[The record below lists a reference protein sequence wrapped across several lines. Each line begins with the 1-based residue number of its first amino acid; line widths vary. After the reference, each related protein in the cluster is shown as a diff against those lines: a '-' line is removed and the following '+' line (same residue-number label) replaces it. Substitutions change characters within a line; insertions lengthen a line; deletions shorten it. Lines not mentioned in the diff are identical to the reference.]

1 VNAIMITLPER
12 EGIADASVRRL
23 LEAGVETKVFTQ
35 PPSWPVGPE
44 SNQRNAI
51 RALMESSGDVLFVED
66 DVSVKPERLQ
76 RALQAAKEIT
86 YFYVHDTLEM
96 VGRYPEKEFSKKAKV
111 MLGEGKKNKSVF
123 LDFNRTVVPEY
134 VWDVGGESLFGSQSV
149 FIPEDRVK
157 QVIDFSFNNLSFE
170 PKFPPR
176 KSVSFDVLLNRF
188 RKSFGVPGLVYMPHP
203 VQHLESRVGRSP
215 RARHA
220 YSISFGLR
228 SDLEV
233 LDASG
238 HD

>member
-1 VNAIMITLPER
+1 MNAIMITLPER
-12 EGIADASVRRL
+12 EGVADASVRRL

-35 PPSWPVGPE
+35 PSSWPVGPE

-66 DVSVKPERLQ
+66 DITVKSGRLQ
-76 RALQAAKEIT
+76 RALREAKEIT
-86 YFYVHDTLEM
+86 YFYVHDTLDM
-96 VGRYPEKEFSKKAKV
+96 VGRYPDGEFSRKAKV
-111 MLGEGKKNKSVF
+111 MLGEGKKDKSVF

-134 VWDVGGESLFGSQSV
+134 VWDVGSESLFGSQAV
-149 FIPEDRVK
+149 FIPEARVK
-157 QVIDFSFNNLSFE
+157 QIIDFSFNNLNFE

-203 VQHLESRVGRSP
+203 VQHLESRVGRTP

-220 YSISFGLR
+220 YSISFGLQ

-233 LDASG
+233 GHASS